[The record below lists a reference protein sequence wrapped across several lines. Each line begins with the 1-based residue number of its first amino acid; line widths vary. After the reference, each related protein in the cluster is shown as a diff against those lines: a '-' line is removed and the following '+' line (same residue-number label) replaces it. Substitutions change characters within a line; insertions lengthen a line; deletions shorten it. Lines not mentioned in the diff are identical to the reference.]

1 MYIIVVGGGSA
12 GAVLSGQLVEMGHEV
27 LVIERSQAR
36 CDVIR
41 EDLGSVVVQGD
52 GCEVAT
58 LADAGADRADV
69 FIAMTNGDEDNLVA
83 CQVAQHR
90 FRIAHVIA
98 RVNDPGH
105 EKLFKQL
112 GIKGTVNAAETMVN
126 GVLHEIP
133 GRSLTHLVPFRHA
146 EVNLTGIRIP
156 ANATA
161 VGRPVL
167 DVQVPSGTGVA
178 LVVRADGTP
187 VVPSNDVLLEPED
200 EVIALTRP
208 EDEAALVQA
217 LTK

>member
-1 MYIIVVGGGSA
+1 LYIIVVGGGSVGA
-12 GAVLSGQLVEMGHEV
+12 GLSGQLVEMGHEV
-27 LVIERSQAR
+27 LVIERSQDR
-36 CDVIR
+36 CDLIR
-41 EDLGSVVVQGD
+41 EDLGSVVLHGD

-58 LADAGADRADV
+58 LTEAGADRADI
-69 FIAMTNGDEDNLVA
+69 FIAMTDGDEDNLVA

-90 FRIAHVIA
+90 FHIGRAIA
-98 RVNDPGH
+98 RVNEPSR

-112 GIKGTVNAAETMVN
+112 GITSTVNAAETMVN

-156 ANATA
+156 SHAAA
-161 VGRPVL
+161 IGKAVL
-167 DVQVPSGTGVA
+167 DIQLPEGTGLA

-187 VVPSNDVLLEPED
+187 LVPSADIVLQPND

-217 LTK
+217 LTR

>member
-1 MYIIVVGGGSA
+1 LYIIVVGGGSVGA
-12 GAVLSGQLVEMGHEV
+12 GLSGQLVEMGHEV
-27 LVIERSQAR
+27 LVIERSQDR
-36 CDVIR
+36 CDLIR
-41 EDLGSVVVQGD
+41 EDLGSVVLHGD

-58 LADAGADRADV
+58 LTEAGADRADI
-69 FIAMTNGDEDNLVA
+69 FIAMTDGDEDNLVA

-90 FRIAHVIA
+90 FHIGRAIA
-98 RVNDPGH
+98 RVNDPSR

-112 GIKGTVNAAETMVN
+112 GITSTVNAAETMVN

-156 ANATA
+156 SHAAA
-161 VGRPVL
+161 IGKAVL
-167 DVQVPSGTGVA
+167 DIQLPEGTGVA

-187 VVPSNDVLLEPED
+187 LVPSADIVLQPDD

-217 LTK
+217 LTR